1 MEVSLQA
8 ATRKRGFRDRAAPAA
23 EAARSGAVLWAGLVL
38 LAGIAPPALSQGQSA
53 NVKSMVA
60 TLNSS
65 GARKECVTLTP
76 RQRLRYWYRA
86 EAPVNFAIQYV
97 TDKET
102 LYPVKKDK
110 SAIGSGSFQPKEAQD
125 YCMVWTNLA
134 KKPVNLSFEFAR
146 VDE

>member
-1 MEVSLQA
+1 MEVSMQA
-8 ATRKRGFRDRAAPAA
+8 TTRGLRRYVAVALGAILGGAAL
-23 EAARSGAVLWAGLVL
+23 SGM
-38 LAGIAPPALSQGQSA
+38 LALPALAQGQAA

-134 KKPVNLSFEFAR
+134 KKPVSLSFEFAR
-146 VDE
+146 VDQ

>member
-1 MEVSLQA
+1 MEVSMQA
-8 ATRKRGFRDRAAPAA
+8 TKLGLRRHAAVAL
-23 EAARSGAVLWAGLVL
+23 GAILGGTALGGMLIPSA
-38 LAGIAPPALSQGQSA
+38 LAQGQAA

-65 GARKECVTLTP
+65 GARKECVTLTS

-134 KKPVNLSFEFAR
+134 KKPVSLSFEFAR